1 MRNAQVLCF
10 QPFQNKRLRL
20 LNQRINLNFAGLKET
35 CNMERRTR
43 VRFAPSP
50 TGPLHMG
57 GVRTALYNYL
67 YAKQKGGDFIIRIED
82 TDSHR
87 FVPGAEKYIIEALNW
102 CGIHPDE
109 GVDENGNVVET
120 PSEKHPHA
128 PYRQSQRK
136 GIYRKYADQLIENGY
151 AYYAFDTAEELESKR
166 NEAEA
171 SGNTFI
177 YNQLTRKELRN
188 SLTLPEDEVKRLL
201 ETTDTWTIRFKMP
214 ENTVV
219 KMDDLIRG
227 HIEVNTDTLDDKVLW
242 KRADELPT
250 YHLANIVDDHLME
263 ISEVIRGEEWLP
275 SLPLHYMLYKA
286 FGWEDTMP
294 RFAHLSLLLKP
305 DGKGKLSKRDG
316 DRLGF
321 PVFPLKWVNPAGEE
335 SRGYREDGYF
345 PEAFVNLLAMLGW
358 NPGDDRELFTMD
370 ELVRSFSLER
380 VIKSGARFNPEKAK
394 WYNKEYLR
402 MKSDSELADL
412 FVPVLE
418 SKGVK
423 VIECPACALTAGA
436 EFAGKGIDFQNHIVT
451 KEYVLE
457 VVSLIKERA
466 SFVKDFWDIAACLFI
481 SPSEY
486 ADFGVKAGGPEVQK
500 PVDPR
505 RAADPRVKV
514 FDDTLTAPFL
524 AKDVDKFWKPENY
537 GPAFQTGEYVGKFDG
552 AFTKDNV
559 EPYLEN
565 YIREQGWPMGKVM
578 NCIRLALTGASSGL
592 GIADILSFIGKKE
605 FAARMAFAGERLGK

>member
-1 MRNAQVLCF
+1 
-10 QPFQNKRLRL
+10 
-20 LNQRINLNFAGLKET
+20 
-35 CNMERRTR
+35 
-43 VRFAPSP
+43 
-50 TGPLHMG
+50 MG

-67 YAKQKGGDFIIRIED
+67 YAKQNGGDFIIRIED

-87 FVPGAEKYIIEALNW
+87 FVPGAERYIIEALNW

-109 GVDENGNVVET
+109 GVDENGNVVEVA
-120 PSEKHPHA
+120 SEKHPHA

-136 GIYRKYADQLIENGY
+136 GIYRSYADQLIANGY
-151 AYYAFDTAEELESKR
+151 AYYAFDTAEELEAKR
-166 NEAEA
+166 TAAESA
-171 SGNTFI
+171 GGTFI
-177 YNQLTRKELRN
+177 YNQKTRMELRN
-188 SLTLPEDEVKRLL
+188 SLTLPEDEVRNLL
-201 ETTDTWTIRFKMP
+201 ETTDTWTIRFRMP
-214 ENTVV
+214 ENVVV

-321 PVFPLKWVNPAGEE
+321 PVFPLKWVNAAGEE

-345 PEAFVNLLAMLGW
+345 PEAFVNMLAMLGW

-370 ELVRSFSLER
+370 ELIGAFSLDR
-380 VIKSGARFNPEKAK
+380 VIKSGARFNPDKAR

-402 MKSDSELADL
+402 TKSDEEVTGM
-412 FVPVLE
+412 FIPMLE
-418 SKGVK
+418 SHGFNV
-423 VIECPACALTAGA
+423 VDCPACALTAGA
-436 EFAGKGIDFQNHIVT
+436 EFAGKGIDFKNHIVT
-451 KEYVLE
+451 REYVAE
-457 VVSLIKERA
+457 VVSLVRERA
-466 SFVKDFWDIAACLFI
+466 TFVKDIWEIAACLFL
-481 SPSEY
+481 SPADY
-486 ADFGVKAGGPEVQK
+486 AAFGVKAGGPEIQK

-514 FDDTLTAPFL
+514 FDDSLTAPFL
-524 AKDVDKFWKPENY
+524 AKDVDKFWKEENFT
-537 GPAFQTGEYVGKFDG
+537 PAFQAQEHVCASGC
-552 AFTKDNV
+552 AFTKERI
-559 EPYLEN
+559 EPVLED

-592 GIADILSFIGKKE
+592 GIADILSFIGSRE
-605 FAARMAFAGERLGK
+605 FASRMAFAAERLGK

>member
-1 MRNAQVLCF
+1 
-10 QPFQNKRLRL
+10 
-20 LNQRINLNFAGLKET
+20 
-35 CNMERRTR
+35 
-43 VRFAPSP
+43 
-50 TGPLHMG
+50 MG

-67 YAKQKGGDFIIRIED
+67 YAKQNGGDFIIRIED

-109 GVDENGNVVET
+109 GVDENGNVVEVA
-120 PSEKHPHA
+120 SQKHPHA

-136 GIYRKYADQLIENGY
+136 GIYRSYADQLIANGY
-151 AYYAFDTAEELESKR
+151 AYYAFDTAEELEAKR
-166 NEAEA
+166 TAAESA
-171 SGNTFI
+171 GGTFI
-177 YNQLTRKELRN
+177 YNQKTRMELRN
-188 SLTLPEDEVKRLL
+188 SLTLPEDEVRNLL
-201 ETTDTWTIRFKMP
+201 ETTDTWTIRFRMP
-214 ENTVV
+214 ENVVV

-321 PVFPLKWVNPAGEE
+321 PVFPLKWVNAAGEE

-345 PEAFVNLLAMLGW
+345 PEAFVNMLAMLGW

-370 ELVRSFSLER
+370 ELIGAFSLDR
-380 VIKSGARFNPEKAK
+380 VIKSGARFNPDKAR

-402 MKSDSELADL
+402 TKSDEEVTGM
-412 FVPVLE
+412 FIPMLE
-418 SKGVK
+418 SHGFNV
-423 VIECPACALTAGA
+423 VDCPACALTAGA
-436 EFAGKGIDFQNHIVT
+436 EFAGKGIDFKNHIVT
-451 KEYVLE
+451 REYVAE
-457 VVSLIKERA
+457 VVSLVRERA
-466 SFVKDFWDIAACLFI
+466 TFVKDIWEIAACLFL
-481 SPSEY
+481 SPADY
-486 ADFGVKAGGPEVQK
+486 AAFGVKAGGPEIQK

-514 FDDTLTAPFL
+514 FDDSLTAPFL
-524 AKDVDKFWKPENY
+524 AKDVDKFWKEENFT
-537 GPAFQTGEYVGKFDG
+537 PAFQAQEHVCASGCAV
-552 AFTKDNV
+552 TKESI
-559 EPYLEN
+559 EPVLED

-592 GIADILSFIGKKE
+592 GIADILSFIGSRE
-605 FAARMAFAGERLGK
+605 FASRMAFAAERLGK

>member
-1 MRNAQVLCF
+1 
-10 QPFQNKRLRL
+10 
-20 LNQRINLNFAGLKET
+20 
-35 CNMERRTR
+35 MERKTR

-102 CGIHPDE
+102 CGIIPDE
-109 GVDENGNVVET
+109 GVDESGNVVENA
-120 PSEKHPHA
+120 SERHPYA

-136 GIYRKYADQLIENGY
+136 SIYRKYAEELIEKGY
-151 AYYAFDTAEELESKR
+151 AYYAFDTSEELEAIRK
-166 NEAEA
+166 EQEDK
-171 SGNTFI
+171 GITFI
-177 YNQLTRKELRN
+177 YNQTTRKQLRN
-188 SLTLPEDEVKRLL
+188 SLVLSKSETKKLIE
-201 ETTDTWTIRFKMP
+201 ETTNWTIRFKMP
-214 ENTVV
+214 ENTIV

-286 FGWEDTMP
+286 FGWVETMP

-316 DRLGF
+316 DKLGF
-321 PVFPLKWVNPAGEE
+321 PVFPLKWTNADGEV

-358 NPGDDRELFTMD
+358 NPGDDRELFTMQ
-370 ELVRSFSLER
+370 ELIEAFSLDR
-380 VIKSGARFNPEKAK
+380 IVKSGARFNPEKAR

-402 MKSDSELADL
+402 TKSDEQLTDL
-412 FVPVLE
+412 CIPILE
-418 SKGVK
+418 SHNMQIVD
-423 VIECPACALTAGA
+423 CPKCAITAGA
-436 EFAGKGIDFQNHIVT
+436 YFTQSGADFKNHIFT
-451 KEYVLE
+451 RDYVLS
-457 VVSLIKERA
+457 VVKLIKERA
-466 SFVKDFWDIAACLFI
+466 VFVKDFWTIASYLFI
-481 SPSEY
+481 SP
-486 ADFGVKAGGPEVQK
+486 ADFEKFGVKAGASIETKPE
-500 PVDPR
+500 DPR
-505 RAADPRVKV
+505 RAADPRAKV
-514 FDDTLTAPFL
+514 YDDTLTAPFL
-524 AKDVDKFWKPENY
+524 CKDVEKFWKEDNKGNAKSAAEFIRDLDCECKKETIETALEQY
-537 GPAFQTGEYVGKFDG
+537 IHNKEWNIGK
-552 AFTKDNV
+552 
-559 EPYLEN
+559 
-565 YIREQGWPMGKVM
+565 IM
-578 NCIRLALTGASSGL
+578 NCLRLSLTGSASGL
-592 GIADILSFIGKKE
+592 GIADIVSLIGTKEAFERMSF
-605 FAARMAFAGERLGK
+605 MSERLK

>member
-1 MRNAQVLCF
+1 
-10 QPFQNKRLRL
+10 
-20 LNQRINLNFAGLKET
+20 
-35 CNMERRTR
+35 
-43 VRFAPSP
+43 
-50 TGPLHMG
+50 MG

-67 YAKQKGGDFIIRIED
+67 YAKQNGGDFIIRIED

-87 FVPGAEKYIIEALNW
+87 FVPGAERYIIEALNW

-109 GVDENGNVVET
+109 GVDADGNVVEVA
-120 PSEKHPHA
+120 SEKHPHA

-136 GIYRKYADQLIENGY
+136 GIYRSYADQLIANGY
-151 AYYAFDTAEELESKR
+151 AYYAFDTAEELEAKR
-166 NEAEA
+166 TAAESA
-171 SGNTFI
+171 GGTFI
-177 YNQLTRKELRN
+177 YNQKTRMELRN
-188 SLTLPEDEVKRLL
+188 SLTLPEDEVRNLL
-201 ETTDTWTIRFKMP
+201 ETTDTWTIRFRMP
-214 ENTVV
+214 ENVVV

-321 PVFPLKWVNPAGEE
+321 PVFPLKWVNAAGEE

-345 PEAFVNLLAMLGW
+345 PEAFVNMLAMLGW

-370 ELVRSFSLER
+370 ELIGAFSLDR
-380 VIKSGARFNPEKAK
+380 VIKSGARFNPDKAR

-402 MKSDSELADL
+402 TKSDEEVTGM
-412 FVPVLE
+412 FIPMLE
-418 SKGVK
+418 SHGFNV
-423 VIECPACALTAGA
+423 VDCPACALTAGA
-436 EFAGKGIDFQNHIVT
+436 EFAGKGIDFKNHIVT
-451 KEYVLE
+451 REYVAE
-457 VVSLIKERA
+457 VVSLVRERA
-466 SFVKDFWDIAACLFI
+466 TFVKDIWEIAACLFL
-481 SPSEY
+481 SPADY
-486 ADFGVKAGGPEVQK
+486 AAFGVKAGGPEIQK

-505 RAADPRVKV
+505 RAADPRAKV
-514 FDDTLTAPFL
+514 FDDSLTAPFL
-524 AKDVDKFWKPENY
+524 AKDVDKFWKEENFT
-537 GPAFQTGEYVGKFDG
+537 PAFQAQEHVCASGC
-552 AFTKDNV
+552 AFTKESI
-559 EPYLEN
+559 EPVLED

-592 GIADILSFIGKKE
+592 GIADILSFIGSRE
-605 FAARMAFAGERLGK
+605 FASRMAFAAERLGK

>member
-1 MRNAQVLCF
+1 
-10 QPFQNKRLRL
+10 
-20 LNQRINLNFAGLKET
+20 
-35 CNMERRTR
+35 
-43 VRFAPSP
+43 
-50 TGPLHMG
+50 MG

-67 YAKQKGGDFIIRIED
+67 YAKQNGGDFIIRIED

-87 FVPGAEKYIIEALNW
+87 FVPGAERYIIEALNW

-109 GVDENGNVVET
+109 GVDENGNVVEVA
-120 PSEKHPHA
+120 SEKHPHA

-136 GIYRKYADQLIENGY
+136 GIYRSYADQLIANGY
-151 AYYAFDTAEELESKR
+151 AYYAFDTAEELEAKR
-166 NEAEA
+166 TAAESA
-171 SGNTFI
+171 GGTFI
-177 YNQLTRKELRN
+177 YNQKTRMELRN
-188 SLTLPEDEVKRLL
+188 SLTLPEDEVRNLL
-201 ETTDTWTIRFKMP
+201 ETTDTWTIRFRMP
-214 ENTVV
+214 ENVVV

-242 KRADELPT
+242 KRVDELPT

-321 PVFPLKWVNPAGEE
+321 PVFPLKWVNAAGEE

-345 PEAFVNLLAMLGW
+345 PEAFVNMLAMLGW

-370 ELVRSFSLER
+370 ELIGAFSLDR
-380 VIKSGARFNPEKAK
+380 VIKSGARFNPDKAR

-402 MKSDSELADL
+402 TKSDEEVTGMLI
-412 FVPVLE
+412 PMLE
-418 SKGVK
+418 SHGFNV
-423 VIECPACALTAGA
+423 VDCPACALTAGA
-436 EFAGKGIDFQNHIVT
+436 EFAGKGIDFKNHIVT
-451 KEYVLE
+451 REYVAE
-457 VVSLIKERA
+457 VVSLVRERA
-466 SFVKDFWDIAACLFI
+466 TFVKDIWEIAACLFL
-481 SPSEY
+481 SPADY
-486 ADFGVKAGGPEVQK
+486 AAFGVKAGGPEIQK

-514 FDDTLTAPFL
+514 FDDSLTAPFL
-524 AKDVDKFWKPENY
+524 AKDVDKFWKEENFT
-537 GPAFQTGEYVGKFDG
+537 PAFQAQEHVCASGC
-552 AFTKDNV
+552 AFTKESI
-559 EPYLEN
+559 EPVLED

-592 GIADILSFIGKKE
+592 GIADILSFIGSRE
-605 FAARMAFAGERLGK
+605 FASRMAFAAERLGK

>member
-1 MRNAQVLCF
+1 
-10 QPFQNKRLRL
+10 
-20 LNQRINLNFAGLKET
+20 
-35 CNMERRTR
+35 
-43 VRFAPSP
+43 
-50 TGPLHMG
+50 MG

-67 YAKQKGGDFIIRIED
+67 YAKQNGGDFIIRIED

-109 GVDENGNVVET
+109 GVDADGNVVEVA
-120 PSEKHPHA
+120 SEKHPHA

-136 GIYRKYADQLIENGY
+136 GIYRSYADQLIANGY
-151 AYYAFDTAEELESKR
+151 AYYAFDTAEELEAKR
-166 NEAEA
+166 TAAESA
-171 SGNTFI
+171 GGTFI
-177 YNQLTRKELRN
+177 YNQKTRMELRN
-188 SLTLPEDEVKRLL
+188 SLTLPEDEVRNLL
-201 ETTDTWTIRFKMP
+201 ETTDTWTIRFRML
-214 ENTVV
+214 ENVVV

-321 PVFPLKWVNPAGEE
+321 PVFPLKWVNAAGEE

-345 PEAFVNLLAMLGW
+345 PEAFVNMLAMLGW

-370 ELVRSFSLER
+370 ELIGAFSLDR
-380 VIKSGARFNPEKAK
+380 VIKSGARFNPDKAR

-402 MKSDSELADL
+402 TKSDEEVTGM
-412 FVPVLE
+412 FIPMLE
-418 SKGVK
+418 SHGFNV
-423 VIECPACALTAGA
+423 VDCPACALTAGA
-436 EFAGKGIDFQNHIVT
+436 EFAGKGIDFKNHIVT
-451 KEYVLE
+451 REYVAE
-457 VVSLIKERA
+457 VVSLVRERA
-466 SFVKDFWDIAACLFI
+466 TFVKDIWEIAACLFL
-481 SPSEY
+481 SPADY
-486 ADFGVKAGGPEVQK
+486 AAFGVKAGGPEIQK

-514 FDDTLTAPFL
+514 FDDSLTAPFL
-524 AKDVDKFWKPENY
+524 AKDVDKFWKEENFT
-537 GPAFQTGEYVGKFDG
+537 PAFQAQEHVCASGC
-552 AFTKDNV
+552 AFTKESI
-559 EPYLEN
+559 EPVLED

-592 GIADILSFIGKKE
+592 GIADILSFIGSRE
-605 FAARMAFAGERLGK
+605 FASRMAFAAERLGK

>member
-1 MRNAQVLCF
+1 
-10 QPFQNKRLRL
+10 
-20 LNQRINLNFAGLKET
+20 
-35 CNMERRTR
+35 
-43 VRFAPSP
+43 
-50 TGPLHMG
+50 MG

-67 YAKQKGGDFIIRIED
+67 YAKQNGGDFIIRIED

-109 GVDENGNVVET
+109 GVDENGNVVEVA
-120 PSEKHPHA
+120 SEKHPHA

-136 GIYRKYADQLIENGY
+136 GIYRSYADQLIANGY
-151 AYYAFDTAEELESKR
+151 AYYAFDTAEELEAKR
-166 NEAEA
+166 TAAESA
-171 SGNTFI
+171 GGTLI
-177 YNQLTRKELRN
+177 YNQKTRMELRN
-188 SLTLPEDEVKRLL
+188 SLTLPEDEVRNLL
-201 ETTDTWTIRFKMP
+201 ETTDTWTIRFRMP
-214 ENTVV
+214 ENVVV

-321 PVFPLKWVNPAGEE
+321 PVFPLKWVNAAGEE

-345 PEAFVNLLAMLGW
+345 PEAFVNMLAMLGW

-370 ELVRSFSLER
+370 ELIGAFSLDR
-380 VIKSGARFNPEKAK
+380 VIKSGARFNPDKAR

-402 MKSDSELADL
+402 TKSDEEVTGM
-412 FVPVLE
+412 FIPMLE
-418 SKGVK
+418 SHGFNV
-423 VIECPACALTAGA
+423 VDCPACALTAGA
-436 EFAGKGIDFQNHIVT
+436 EFAGKGIDFKNHIVT
-451 KEYVLE
+451 REYVAE
-457 VVSLIKERA
+457 VVSLVRERA
-466 SFVKDFWDIAACLFI
+466 TFVKDIWEIAACLFL
-481 SPSEY
+481 SPADY
-486 ADFGVKAGGPEVQK
+486 AAFGVKAGGPEIQK

-514 FDDTLTAPFL
+514 FDDSLTAPFL
-524 AKDVDKFWKPENY
+524 AKDVDKFWKEENFT
-537 GPAFQTGEYVGKFDG
+537 PAFQAQEHVCASGC
-552 AFTKDNV
+552 AFTKESI
-559 EPYLEN
+559 EPVLED

-592 GIADILSFIGKKE
+592 GIADILSFIGSRE
-605 FAARMAFAGERLGK
+605 FAARMAFAAERLGK

>member
-1 MRNAQVLCF
+1 
-10 QPFQNKRLRL
+10 
-20 LNQRINLNFAGLKET
+20 
-35 CNMERRTR
+35 
-43 VRFAPSP
+43 
-50 TGPLHMG
+50 MG

-67 YAKQKGGDFIIRIED
+67 YAKQNGGDFIIRIED
-82 TDSHR
+82 TASYR

-109 GVDENGNVVET
+109 GVDENGNVVEVA
-120 PSEKHPHA
+120 SEKHPHA

-136 GIYRKYADQLIENGY
+136 GIYRSYADQLIANGY
-151 AYYAFDTAEELESKR
+151 AYYAFDTAEELEAKR
-166 NEAEA
+166 TAAESA
-171 SGNTFI
+171 GGTFI
-177 YNQLTRKELRN
+177 YNQKTRMELRN
-188 SLTLPEDEVKRLL
+188 SLTLPEDEVRNLL
-201 ETTDTWTIRFKMP
+201 ETTDTWTIRFRMP
-214 ENTVV
+214 ENVVV

-321 PVFPLKWVNPAGEE
+321 PVFPLKWVNAAGEE

-345 PEAFVNLLAMLGW
+345 PEAFVNMLAMLGW

-370 ELVRSFSLER
+370 ELIGAFSLDR
-380 VIKSGARFNPEKAK
+380 VIKSGARFNPDKAR

-402 MKSDSELADL
+402 TKSDEEVTGM
-412 FVPVLE
+412 FIPMLE
-418 SKGVK
+418 SHGFNV
-423 VIECPACALTAGA
+423 VDCPACALTAGA
-436 EFAGKGIDFQNHIVT
+436 EFAGKGIDFKNHIVT
-451 KEYVLE
+451 REYVAE
-457 VVSLIKERA
+457 VVSLVRERA
-466 SFVKDFWDIAACLFI
+466 TFVKDIWEIAACLFL
-481 SPSEY
+481 SPADY
-486 ADFGVKAGGPEVQK
+486 AAFGVKAGGPEIQK

-514 FDDTLTAPFL
+514 FDDSLTAPFL
-524 AKDVDKFWKPENY
+524 AKDVDKFWKEENFT
-537 GPAFQTGEYVGKFDG
+537 PAFQAQEHVCASGC
-552 AFTKDNV
+552 AFTKESI
-559 EPYLEN
+559 EPVLED

-592 GIADILSFIGKKE
+592 GIADILSFIGSRE
-605 FAARMAFAGERLGK
+605 FASRMAFAAERLGK